1 MPDATNEPEGA
12 GGDQAGADR
21 ALADRVLAK
30 LRSFVESL
38 DDQERAVLAALLAPG
53 VAQAY
58 EPEEDVSGFVALEGD
73 SLETGPAGSAV
84 ADWLPS
90 RLPEHLAA
98 AVREHGW
105 RIVADG

>member
-1 MPDATNEPEGA
+1 MPDATNEPKGV
-12 GGDQAGADR
+12 GGDQPGADR

-58 EPEEDVSGFVALEGD
+58 EPEEDVSGFVTLEDG
-73 SLETGPAGSAV
+73 SLQAELAGSAV

-90 RLPEHLAA
+90 RLPEYLAA
-98 AVREHGW
+98 SVREHGW